1 MGFSRQECWSG
12 FPCPPP
18 GDLPDPGLSPCLMSP
33 ALAGGFFTTSATWGA
48 PLSLFYP
55 SPKLTPILLQSCP
68 FSRRLSLGEWYHLSS
83 SCSETWETLHTLLSQ
98 SIQVPPTHHQVNIPG
113 TCASSPFCSSAV
125 TYLLNYISTSQ
136 VLSTSKLPAP
146 SHPLLPLRVTIPR
159 ASSDHAVLP
168 PQLSRIPYGLQ
179 GNIRCPA
186 GPSRSS

>member
-33 ALAGGFFTTSATWGA
+33 ALACGFFTTSATWGA
-48 PLSLFYP
+48 PLFLFYP

-113 TCASSPFCSSAV
+113 TCASSPFLLISCNLFAQLHQHLPGPFHLQVTCTIPSSAA
-125 TYLLNYISTSQ
+125 SQ
-136 VLSTSKLPAP
+136 
-146 SHPLLPLRVTIPR
+146 
-159 ASSDHAVLP
+159 SDHPESL
-168 PQLSRIPYGLQ
+168 L
-179 GNIRCPA
+179 
-186 GPSRSS
+186 